1 MSKERSSSEVTE
13 QLAELTRGAVEVLNL
28 VELKNRLAR
37 GDTLRVKAGFDPTSA
52 DLHLGHTVL
61 MQKLR
66 QFQQLGH
73 KVVFLVGDFTARIGD
88 PSGRNETRP
97 ALAPEQIAANA
108 ETYKDQAF
116 RILDPELTELR
127 WNGEWMESMTAA
139 GLIELAASTTVARML
154 ERDDFS
160 RRYKGEQSI
169 SLHEFLYPL
178 IQAWDSVQL
187 RSDVELGGTDQTFNL
202 LLGRELQRANG
213 QEPQVV
219 MTMPLLEGTDGV
231 QKMSKSLDNN
241 IGITEPPGEMFGKL
255 MSISD
260 ELMWRYFEL
269 LSFRPLAEVE
279 GLRLSAADG
288 ENPRDIKFLLALEIV
303 TRFHDAAAAAKA
315 KEDFIARHRHGAIPD
330 DIEECTLTSAEP
342 SMGMAHI
349 LRDAGLVASTSEAV
363 RMVKQGAVRVDG
375 ERVENPKLLLQVDG
389 RPSDYQVGKRKF
401 ARVTLRPKQGPD

>member
-1 MSKERSSSEVTE
+1 MSKERSSSEVAE
-13 QLAELTRGAVEVLNL
+13 QLAELTRGSVEVLNL
-28 VELKNRLAR
+28 AELKKRLAR
-37 GDTLRVKAGFDPTSA
+37 GDSLRVKAGFDPTAA

-73 KVVFLVGDFTARIGD
+73 KVVFLIGDFTARIGD

-97 ALAPEQIAANA
+97 ALAPDQIAANA
-108 ETYKDQAF
+108 ETYKEQAF
-116 RILDPELTELR
+116 RILDPDLTELHS
-127 WNGEWMESMTAA
+127 NGEWMEPMTAA

-231 QKMSKSLDNN
+231 QKMSKSLDNT
-241 IGITEPPGEMFGKL
+241 IGITEPPAEIYGKV

-260 ELMWRYFEL
+260 TLMQRYYEL
-269 LSFRPLAEVE
+269 LSDVDQEFVVELREGKHEAMEAKKGLAAE
-279 GLRLSAADG
+279 LTA
-288 ENPRDIKFLLALEIV
+288 
-303 TRFHDAAAAAKA
+303 RFHGEDAALAAAEEFARRHQRGELPSEIPEWDWQGSDSEVRICDLLKA
-315 KEDFIARHRHGAIPD
+315 SGLAK
-330 DIEECTLTSAEP
+330 SASEGRRLVRQGGVKLDGKKI
-342 SMGMAHI
+342 SDEMAPVAAQG
-349 LRDAGLVASTSEAV
+349 RVLV
-363 RMVKQGAVRVDG
+363 
-375 ERVENPKLLLQVDG
+375 
-389 RPSDYQVGKRKF
+389 QVGKRRVLAVKF
-401 ARVTLRPKQGPD
+401 TR